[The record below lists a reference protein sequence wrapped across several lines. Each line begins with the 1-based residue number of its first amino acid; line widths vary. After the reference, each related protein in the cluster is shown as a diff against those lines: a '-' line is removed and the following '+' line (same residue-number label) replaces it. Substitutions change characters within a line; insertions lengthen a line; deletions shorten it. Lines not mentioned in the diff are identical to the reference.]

1 MKHKISKRLPGLP
14 VPLLLPLLFVW
25 GSCSYDHGVDPILSR
40 LKGTVI
46 FEGGL
51 PSYNDIREVRIVVAK
66 KVPPENFTTDVIFSD
81 PLPFSRAASRVA
93 DDTVRY
99 EIAVDAGVYAI
110 TGILYRRQGRGWN
123 IASLLGIYGIDLNR
137 QEFNPRVIAVG
148 QDAIVDHVDLRAY
161 WELARQEATVE
172 GEIKFKGRWREDTDF
187 FLLGFFDYL
196 PPPGAP
202 AIPQAFQFILQRSP
216 RASYSY
222 SAPVSVDQQSQSRDY
237 KFVALFWKG
246 KTTRLDS
253 IRAIGFYHCAKD
265 SALPQPVKVSA
276 LGTAKNIDFAANFD
290 KLPNG
295 VIFRKDG
302 APCPP

>member
-1 MKHKISKRLPGLP
+1 MKSQISKRLLGLT
-14 VPLLLPLLFVW
+14 LLLLLW
-25 GSCSYDHGVDPILSR
+25 GGCDYDHGIDPILSR
-40 LKGTVI
+40 IKGTVI

-51 PSYNDIREVRIVVAK
+51 PAYGDVREVRIVVAK

-81 PLPFSRAASRVA
+81 PLPFSRDTLRVA
-93 DDTVRY
+93 EDTVRY
-99 EIAVDAGVYAI
+99 EIVVEPGVYAI

-148 QDAIVDHVDLRAY
+148 QDSIVNNLDLRAY
-161 WELARQEATVE
+161 WELARQDATIE
-172 GEIKFKGRWREDTDF
+172 GEIKFHGRWREDTDF
-187 FLLGFFDYL
+187 FLLGFFEFI
-196 PPPGAP
+196 PPSGVP
-202 AIPQAFQFILQRSP
+202 AIPRAFQFILQRAP
-216 RASYSY
+216 RPSYFY
-222 SAPVSVDQQSQSRDY
+222 SAPVSVDESSKSRNY
-237 KFVALFWKG
+237 KFVALYWKG

-265 SALPQPVKVSA
+265 SSLPQTVKVSA
-276 LGTAKNIDFAANFD
+276 FETAKNIDFTANFA

-295 VIFRKDG
+295 VAFRKDE